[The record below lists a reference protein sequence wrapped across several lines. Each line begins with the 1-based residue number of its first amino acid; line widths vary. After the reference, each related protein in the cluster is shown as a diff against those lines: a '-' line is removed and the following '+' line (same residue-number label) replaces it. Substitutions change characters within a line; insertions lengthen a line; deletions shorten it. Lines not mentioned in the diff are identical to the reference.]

1 MNLQDNFT
9 NYLVADHKTKAL
21 QVNLTTA
28 INMQCLKLF
37 L

>member
-1 MNLQDNFT
+1 MNLWDNFT
-9 NYLVADHKTKAL
+9 NYLVADHRTKPL
-21 QVNLTTA
+21 QVNPATA